1 LYSLFVIDLG
11 MVFDKRILTLARIIV
26 AAIILIVTYTQN
38 PAYALNIDVNVPNN
52 ASLSDQSALQ
62 GQAQSN
68 ATSADQKRQVTLTV
82 IVDDQGDPPRL
93 MDMLFQPALKE
104 LSARHPDLEIHLD
117 YRPIPYL
124 DLREEF
130 SRAMANQTAVDIMT
144 VDHIWLGEF
153 VENGF
158 LTDLTDRAQSWGR
171 QDDWYSANWAG
182 GIYND
187 QVYGIWTVTDVRGM
201 WYWKDLLQAA
211 DVDPNSLKTWDG
223 WISSIKKLDT
233 ALSPQGIEGV
243 HLVGAGFILEFY
255 PYLWMQGGE
264 IIRQKE
270 GHPTKGIYW
279 FPAFNGTEGVRA
291 LSFIKQQIDA
301 GAEPQKEHFWGKE
314 FLDRKF
320 AVMLEALQNH
330 VHLNTTEQ
338 KEAFEQQVG
347 FFPMFPVPS
356 LNNTSST
363 LLGGWLLGVPQ
374 TSQNKD
380 LAWELITII
389 EEPEIM
395 APFHAKYGLLPT
407 QIPIGNGP
415 YATDLNNTI
424 PYFDELISMLETAR
438 ARPNIPEYPQIAENI
453 LEAINQVYNGTRQ
466 PEEALDQA
474 AAKSAE
480 ALGW

>member
-1 LYSLFVIDLG
+1 
-11 MVFDKRILTLARIIV
+11 MAFDKGVLKVVRFIAV
-26 AAIILIVTYTQN
+26 AILIVIYAQN
-38 PAYALNIDVNVPNN
+38 SAYLLGREVNVSNN
-52 ASLSDQSALQ
+52 AYPSDQSALQ
-62 GQAQSN
+62 AQAQSD
-68 ATSADQKRQVTLTV
+68 AASVDQKRRVTLTV

-93 MDMLFQPALKE
+93 MNMLFQPALNE
-104 LSARHPDLEIHLD
+104 LSARHPDLEIQLD

-124 DLREEF
+124 DLHQEF
-130 SRAMANQTAVDIMT
+130 SKAMANQTAVDIMT

-158 LTDLTDRAQSWGR
+158 LTDLTDHAQSWGR
-171 QDDWYSANWAG
+171 QDEWYSANWGG

-187 QVYGIWTVTDVRGM
+187 KVYGIWTVTDVRGM
-201 WYWKDLLQAA
+201 WYWKDLLKTS
-211 DVDPNSLKTWDG
+211 DVDPSSLKTWDG
-223 WISSIKKLDT
+223 WISSAKKLNA
-233 ALSPQGIEGV
+233 ALRPQGIEGV

-264 IIRQKE
+264 IIMQKE
-270 GHPTKGIYW
+270 GHPTKGVYW
-279 FPAFNGTEGVRA
+279 FPTFNSTEGVRA
-291 LSFIKQQIDA
+291 LTFLKEQIDA
-301 GAEPQKEHFWGKE
+301 GVKPQKEHFWGKE

-320 AVMLEALQNH
+320 AVMLEALENH

-338 KEAFEQQVG
+338 KQAFEQQVG

-363 LLGGWLLGVPQ
+363 LLGGWLLSVPQ
-374 TSQNKD
+374 TSTNKD

-415 YATDLNNTI
+415 YARDLNGTI
-424 PYFDELISMLETAR
+424 PYYDELVSMLSIAR
-438 ARPNIPEYPQIAENI
+438 SRPNIPEYSQISENI

-466 PEEALDQA
+466 PQEALDEA